1 MKKFAKKAL
10 TGALSLAMVLGMT
23 AVVSPETADAKKVK
37 VKKVTVTSP
46 SGKTAYVAKGKKIK
60 LTATVKVKPNKKAN
74 KKVSYKSSNRKIATV
89 NSKGQVKGVKVGS
102 AKITVT
108 SKKNSKKKATIKVV
122 VKKTAVKKVK
132 LNKKS
137 ASVAVGG
144 KLTLKATV
152 TPKSASKKI
161 AWSSSKKKVAT
172 VSSKGVVKG
181 KKEGTAT
188 ITAKAAD
195 GSGKKATCKVTVGAG
210 IKSVEVVNST
220 TVRVTLSS
228 KKALSA
234 GDFVIQNKKT
244 QAGAYTTSET
254 VEKAAT
260 ADTKTYDV
268 KLDEQNSGIM
278 SYSWLKVTV
287 NPLKGNKSM
296 EINVG
301 AVPSLEY
308 GVNDTITRVTG
319 KVNDSYSDE
328 WYLNR
333 GIDTTGVVTYNVE
346 ALPAGLKAYYSKD
359 KTSVSVKGKFT
370 SVLDGATAVLTGTD
384 EAGKKFKKSYVFYVG
399 DKGTIVGNFLDDTV
413 LTYMQDDPNTKNI
426 DEESGYNF
434 SKIPTGDNESDIE
447 ALGNAVLA
455 GGSGSYIYEIA
466 GLPANVEPVVVEEMN
481 EPESGSVEVPTG
493 KKYCN
498 GELKQK
504 TDDKDNYLPTTAGD
518 YPITVT
524 VIDKYNEALRK
535 TFTFKLTLTNGA
547 KLTGTVKDA
556 SGAGVPFVSPYGYT
570 KMDAYGNYDVYGYY
584 DEYDVYGNYNAIVDA
599 WSSTDG
605 KYTARVIPGEY
616 TTHLKYDNRFYDES
630 LGNNITA
637 DTTKDFTLP
646 LYRVNFTTN
655 IAGAAAYSFGGYEGY
670 WYYGSASVL
679 NENGDSYSIKSD
691 TLDSAT
697 RSFGLY
703 AYLPAGTFEFSPSAD
718 DDDNIVFAYSK
729 VNTVTNSDGST
740 YKNLLEEDLLPAG
753 DGEKHGFKLSGSFTV
768 AGAGTQQLTGTP
780 YVPTTEG

>member
-254 VEKAAT
+254 VEKVNT

-301 AVPSLEY
+301 AVPSLSY

-319 KVNDSYSDE
+319 KVNDTYSEE
-328 WYLNR
+328 WYLN
-333 GIDTTGVVTYNVE
+333 GSINTTGVVTYNVE

-359 KTSVSVKGKFT
+359 KTSVVVKGKFT

-384 EAGKKFKKSYVFYVG
+384 EAGKKFKRSYVFYVG
-399 DKGTIVGNFLDDTV
+399 DKGSIVGNFLDDTV

-434 SKIPTGDNESDIE
+434 SRIPTGDDESDIE

-466 GLPANVEPVVVEEMN
+466 GLPANVEPVVVDEVKEEWS
-481 EPESGSVEVPTG
+481 EAESDTIEVPTG
-493 KKYCN
+493 RKYCT

-504 TDDKDNYLPTTAGD
+504 TDDKDNYLTTTAGD

-556 SGAGVPFVSPYGYT
+556 SGAGVPFESPYGYT
-570 KMDAYGNYDVYGYY
+570 KRDAYGNYDS
-584 DEYDVYGNYNAIVDA
+584 IVDA
-599 WSSTDG
+599 WGSTDG

-616 TTHLKYDNRFYDES
+616 TTYLEYDNKYYDES

-637 DTTKDFTLP
+637 DATKDFTLP

-655 IAGAAAYSFGGYEGY
+655 IAGAAAYSFGGYSD
-670 WYYGSASVL
+670 WYYGGASVL
-679 NENGDSYSIKSD
+679 NENGVAYSIKSD